1 MVQDKRSLTIQPT
14 QNNEGMMPL
23 FDENNKFGF
32 FFHNKGKEEER
43 DGR

>member
-32 FFHNKGKEEER
+32 FHKKGKGEER